1 MARPKDMDASAVEAE
16 IARIQTLSKY
26 ELIILWRKTMRS
38 EPPPAFTKDLIGRY
52 LAYRVQ
58 EQAFGGLDRETK
70 NFLDALARG
79 RAAGTPRP
87 RRLKPGTVI
96 VREYQGER
104 HTVTVAADGFIW
116 REKTYPSL
124 SMIAREVTG
133 TGWNGPRFF
142 GVRIAQADKDESEV
156 VANAAPATVP
166 KMGRRP
172 GVRHRR
178 SRIGLEDRL

>member
-1 MARPKDMDASAVEAE
+1 MARPKGVDASAVEAE
-16 IARIQTLSKY
+16 VARIQSMSKY
-26 ELIILWRKTMRS
+26 ELIVLWRKTIGS
-38 EPPPAFTKDLIGRY
+38 EPPRALTKDLIGRY

-58 EQAFGGLDRETK
+58 ERAFGALDRQTK
-70 NFLDALARG
+70 EFLDALARG
-79 RAAGTPRP
+79 RAPDMPRP
-87 RRLKPGTVI
+87 RRLKPGTVV

-104 HTVTVAADGFIW
+104 HTVTIGTDGFIW

-124 SMIAREVTG
+124 SMIAREITG

-142 GVRIAQADKDESEV
+142 GVRIADADKDESEV
-156 VANAAPATVP
+156 VANAARATAP
-166 KMGRRP
+166 KMKRRP